1 MKTPLNLRQNTQR
14 YRHTPKGLITNLYH
28 KLRERNKVYFSR
40 EFLQEFSKCKKFE
53 RLYSEWVKSNYNKQF
68 KPSLDRINNKGHYSE
83 NNIQWLNWAENRYK
97 QSMERRCRKGAV
109 YQIMGDKVIKIFRSQ
124 REAVIKTGISQGNM
138 SEVLNGKRKTAGG
151 YKFIYENPDLLN

>member
-1 MKTPLNLRQNTQR
+1 
-14 YRHTPKGLITNLYH
+14 
-28 KLRERNKVYFSR
+28 
-40 EFLQEFSKCKKFE
+40 
-53 RLYSEWVKSNYNKQF
+53 
-68 KPSLDRINNKGHYSE
+68 
-83 NNIQWLNWAENRYK
+83 
-97 QSMERRCRKGAV
+97 MERRCRKGAV